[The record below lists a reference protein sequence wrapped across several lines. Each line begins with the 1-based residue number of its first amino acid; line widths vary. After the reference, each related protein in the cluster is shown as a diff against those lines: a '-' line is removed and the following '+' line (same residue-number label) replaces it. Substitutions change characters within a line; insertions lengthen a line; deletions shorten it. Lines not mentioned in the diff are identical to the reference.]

1 MIDKSSL
8 LKSQGVITHQCTD
21 EIKLYKQHG
30 VYHVEEDVCLKVRNM
45 NIIFI
50 IILHTL
56 TGTWVEI
63 CYGRF
68 I

>member
-8 LKSQGVITHQCTD
+8 LKSQGVITHQGTD

-30 VYHVEEDVCLKVRNM
+30 VYHVEKDVCLKVRNM

-63 CYGRF
+63 CYGTF